1 VIPMP
6 RIEKKT
12 GRLKIRKPVHRF
24 HPAQGISIM
33 TIERIILAFAGTA
46 ILLSLGLA
54 YSVSPY

>member
-1 VIPMP
+1 MP
-6 RIEKKT
+6 RFEKKT